1 MSWLEDLLTD
11 RERMMKL
18 MWLAFWASVV
28 LMVIG
33 YAIIAMDLL
42 A

>member
-1 MSWLEDLLTD
+1 MPWLDELLRD

-18 MWLAFWASVV
+18 MWLAFWASIV

-33 YAIIAMDLL
+33 YAIIAIDLFG
-42 A
+42 